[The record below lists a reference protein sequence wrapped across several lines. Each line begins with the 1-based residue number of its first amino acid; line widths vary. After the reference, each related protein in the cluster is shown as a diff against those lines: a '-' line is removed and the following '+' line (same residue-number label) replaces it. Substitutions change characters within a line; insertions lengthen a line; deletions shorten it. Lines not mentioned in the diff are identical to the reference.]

1 MVSKLSKPA
10 QAPQHTA
17 GIFADMSVDGP
28 RIGTLVAII
37 DRAKNL
43 PNRKTMGKQ
52 NPYCAARLGKEAKK
66 TETDM
71 RGGQTPKWDQELRF
85 TVHDSPDYTQLKVSV
100 FNDDKKTDL
109 IGETWIDIKNVIIP
123 GGGQNDFWHA
133 LQYKGKYAGDIRIEL
148 TFYDTRPKDETVI
161 ERRKEAD
168 KVEAKT
174 EAAQSGVSGPRQA
187 KPSKRRPLPA
197 DPTGSSPA
205 RPSSSD
211 RVAPPPSR
219 ENHPIPTRQPI
230 PEPPQSQP
238 LAQAQPQPQLHPQ
251 PAPPTQNPR
260 TYETPDDFNRSWG
273 PPPPNAASKY
283 STPIRQ
289 AYQHTPPR
297 EAEELPADQYDR
309 RSQPPMPLPREQV
322 YFQEP
327 EYSHNVHNNHH
338 QSLDHGHQHSIEQNG
353 YEHHP
358 SPITHSRDSYQTLP
372 RQNNYIMPVPE
383 HYSGGSPSYP
393 PPSRGSP
400 YGAAEMRTQPPEP
413 PSQSLVMTGPS
424 DRHNHYH
431 QYSPS
436 QPNNDVFRDSPL
448 RHSVNQTD
456 RRPRHECMQPHV
468 HDEDEEGPPPPPP
481 VHRQVFQQQHQ
492 QQQQQQHQ
500 QQHAPPSPPPP
511 PVEYSQNEMAPIPMP
526 EPLNLG
532 AGRTSPMPVDD
543 QVKYIPYSPNY
554 QNQSFSSAEREPI
567 YSASPT
573 PSYNSI
579 YGHDRGR
586 SQDRPST
593 SNGEIVPSALVP
605 GYEASVADELDRNLY
620 NGQLE
625 RHQNHVPPPPQPTP
639 PSQLVRASPSS
650 MLERPPR
657 TSPDLRHVPPR
668 KSVSPHPP
676 PPKELSVPS
685 GMPFS
690 PDCYDILDPRT
701 ANAAA
706 LQQAAPAYETP
717 EGAIEAARQRE
728 VEKLRELGPIIG
740 NDGRVIDPSDHLPT
754 DTWAPEP
761 ERKSRKPEIVVR
773 FKHAPQS
780 STRFSPRESAASPPT
795 KSSSTSSSSSA
806 LVMKA
811 RPHSMTP
818 VQSYSQAPATIPLHQ
833 QTINSSTTPQAR
845 ARLQQT
851 SRPHSYIQP
860 TNNSSSGRASG
871 KDLIYTHSHN
881 HTTSQ
886 RPNNALPLRER
897 DPYGY
902 NGNTSAGTPQYANHS
917 PNHSPH
923 NSISTAPIPV
933 SHHSHS
939 PSSQQLTRHPHS
951 HSHSHSHGHYH
962 SHSPTSSS
970 ISTGPP
976 IPAKVPVHSSS
987 GGGGDVGELD
997 ALSEEIRRID
1007 IGVGGVGNAARR
1019 GRGRMSYVGSGGP
1032 GPGYGG

>member
-1 MVSKLSKPA
+1 MVSKLSKQA

-43 PNRKTMGKQ
+43 PSRKTMGKQ

-85 TVHDSPDYTQLKVSV
+85 TVHESPDYTQLKVSV

-161 ERRKEAD
+161 ERRKEAE

-174 EAAQSGVSGPRQA
+174 EAAQSSISGPRQA

-205 RPSSSD
+205 LPSSSD
-211 RVAPPPSR
+211 RPVPPPSR
-219 ENHPIPTRQPI
+219 ENHPIPTRKPI
-230 PEPPQSQP
+230 PEPPQPQP
-238 LAQAQPQPQLHPQ
+238 PVQAQPQPQLHPQ
-251 PAPPTQNPR
+251 PNPPTQIPR
-260 TYETPDDFNRSWG
+260 TYETPDDFNRSWA
-273 PPPPNAASKY
+273 PPHPNVASKHP
-283 STPIRQ
+283 TPIHQ
-289 AYQHTPPR
+289 AYQHTPPQ
-297 EAEELPADQYDR
+297 EAAELPADQYDH
-309 RSQPPMPLPREQV
+309 RSQSSMPLPREQV
-322 YFQEP
+322 YSQEP
-327 EYSHNVHNNHH
+327 EYSHNVYNNHH
-338 QSLDHGHQHSIEQNG
+338 QSLDHGQQHSIEQKG
-353 YEHHP
+353 YEHP
-358 SPITHSRDSYQTLP
+358 PASITHSRDSYQTPP
-372 RQNNYIMPVPE
+372 RQSNYIMPAPE
-383 HYSGGSPSYP
+383 QYNSSSPSYP

-400 YGAAEMRTQPPEP
+400 YAAAEMRTQPPES
-413 PSQSLVMTGPS
+413 PSQSLVMTEPGDRPS
-424 DRHNHYH
+424 QYH

-448 RHSVNQTD
+448 RHSVNQID
-456 RRPRHECMQPHV
+456 FRPRHEYMQPHV

-481 VHRQVFQQQHQ
+481 VHRQVFQQQQ
-492 QQQQQQHQ
+492 QQQQQQH
-500 QQHAPPSPPPP
+500 APPSR
-511 PVEYSQNEMAPIPMP
+511 PVEYSQNEIVPIPMP
-526 EPLNLG
+526 EPLNVG
-532 AGRTSPMPVDD
+532 SSRTSPMPVDD
-543 QVKYIPYSPNY
+543 QLKYIAYSPNF
-554 QNQSFSSAEREPI
+554 QNQSFSSAERQPI

-573 PSYNSI
+573 PSYNNM
-579 YGHDRGR
+579 YGHDRGCSR
-586 SQDRPST
+586 DRPST
-593 SNGEIVPSALVP
+593 SNGDIVPSALVP
-605 GYEASVADELDRNLY
+605 GYETSIADEADRDLY

-625 RHQNHVPPPPQPTP
+625 RQQSHAPPPPQPTP

-650 MLERPPR
+650 MVERPPR
-657 TSPDLRHVPPR
+657 TSPDLRHVPRR

-676 PPKELSVPS
+676 LPKEGALS

-690 PDCYDILDPRT
+690 PDCYDILDPHT

-706 LQQAAPAYETP
+706 LQPAAPAYTTP
-717 EGAIEAARQRE
+717 EGAMEAARQRE

-761 ERKSRKPEIVVR
+761 ERKLRKPEIVVR

-780 STRFSPRESAASPPT
+780 STRFSSRESAASPPT
-795 KSSSTSSSSSA
+795 KSSSTSSSSA

-811 RPHSMTP
+811 RPHSMAP
-818 VQSYSQAPATIPLHQ
+818 VQSYSQAPATLPLHQ
-833 QTINSSTTPQAR
+833 QTVNSSVTPQAR
-845 ARLQQT
+845 SRLQQT
-851 SRPHSYIQP
+851 SRPHSHIQP
-860 TNNSSSGRASG
+860 TNNHSSGKASG
-871 KDLIYTHSHN
+871 KDLMSTHGHN
-881 HTTSQ
+881 HTPTQ
-886 RPNNALPLRER
+886 RPNNVLSLRER

-902 NGNTSAGTPQYANHS
+902 NGNTSTSAPQYVNHS
-917 PNHSPH
+917 PNHSPN
-923 NSISTAPIPV
+923 NSVSTASVPV
-933 SHHSHS
+933 SHHAHS
-939 PSSQQLTRHPHS
+939 PSSQQLTRYPHS
-951 HSHSHSHGHYH
+951 HSHSHSYAHYH
-962 SHSPTSSS
+962 SHSPTSSL
-970 ISTGPP
+970 ISAGPP

-987 GGGGDVGELD
+987 GSGDGGGELD
-997 ALSEEIRRID
+997 ALSEEMRRID
-1007 IGVGGVGNAARR
+1007 IGVGGVGNGARR

-1032 GPGYGG
+1032 GPRYGG